1 MSKLVIATQFGEIV
15 DKRLA
20 QELPEVQWLSLPA
33 GAPASLPPEVNI
45 LLSASY
51 PRDPASPLRVRPAG
65 WPFNLKW
72 VQLISAGIDSYPPW
86 VFEVPKVS
94 TGRGVGAEPIAEYVL
109 AAIFEHAKRLP
120 GLWVKGPEQWRQSSL
135 GMVRDTTLGI
145 VGVGPIGMA
154 LAAKGMALGMKVQAL
169 RRSDAPFPM
178 AGITRATSLGD
189 MFAQCDHLVIAAPA
203 TPETRHMVNA
213 EVLARGHRRLHLI
226 NIGRGTLV
234 DQTALIAALDAGQLA
249 RATLDVT
256 DPEPL
261 PADHPLYSHPKVRI
275 SPHTSA
281 ISSYIREALVAKVA
295 RNLARYQAGDD
306 PEDLVRGDLA

>member
-1 MSKLVIATQFGEIV
+1 MSQLVIATQFGEIV

-20 QELPEVQWLSLPA
+20 QEMPEVRWLSLPA

-51 PRDPASPLRVRPAG
+51 PRDPASPLRVRPPG

-72 VQLISAGIDSYPPW
+72 IQLISAGIDSYPPW
-86 VFEVPKVS
+86 VFEVAKVS

-109 AAIFEHAKRLP
+109 AALFEHAKKLP
-120 GLWVKGPEQWRQSSL
+120 RLWVKGPEQWKHSSL
-135 GMVRDTTLGI
+135 GMLRDSTLGI
-145 VGVGPIGMA
+145 VGMGPIGLA
-154 LAAKGMALGMKVQAL
+154 LATKALALGMKVRAL
-169 RRSDAPFPM
+169 RRTSAAFALP
-178 AGITRATSLGD
+178 GIERAASLSEL
-189 MFAQCDHLVIAAPA
+189 FASCDHVVIAAPA

-213 EVLARGHRRLHLI
+213 EVLACAKRGLHLI

-261 PADHPLYSHPKVRI
+261 PAGHPLYHHAKVRI

-295 RNLARYQAGDD
+295 RNLARYQAGQD
-306 PEDLVRGDLA
+306 PEDLTRGDP

>member
-1 MSKLVIATQFGEIV
+1 MTQLVIASQFGEIV

-20 QELPEVQWLSLPA
+20 QEMPHVKWLSIPT

-86 VFEVPKVS
+86 VFEVDKVS

-109 AAIFEHAKRLP
+109 AAIFEHAKKMPR
-120 GLWVKGPEQWRQSSL
+120 LWVKGPEQWKQSSL
-135 GMVRDTTLGI
+135 GMVRDSTMGI
-145 VGVGPIGMA
+145 VGVGPIGLA
-154 LAAKGMALGMKVQAL
+154 LATKGLALGMKVQAL
-169 RRSDAPFPM
+169 RRSAAPFPVPGIER
-178 AGITRATSLGD
+178 AGSLRE
-189 MFAQCDHLVIAAPA
+189 MFAQCDQVVIAAPA

-213 EVLARGHRRLHLI
+213 EVLASAKKGLHLI
-226 NIGRGTLV
+226 NIGRGSLI
-234 DQTALIAALDAGQLA
+234 DQPALLAALDAGQLA

-261 PADHPLYSHPKVRI
+261 PAGHPLYSHDKVRI

-295 RNLARYQAGDD
+295 RNLARFQAGQD
-306 PEDLVRGDLA
+306 PEDLTEGN